1 MSKKIIWI
9 ITVSCL
15 LVTIAMLIWLYAQEP
30 EKVPS
35 FLPGIYACIVQN
47 DFCRIEDTLTIR
59 RTQLGQDNYAVI
71 RSTGFTRIRKG
82 RKEERELEQQR
93 WTALFTPRW
102 STLVSSDSTKK
113 LWYVP
118 LKNFIYK
125 DDFFYEKIE

>member
-1 MSKKIIWI
+1 
-9 ITVSCL
+9 
-15 LVTIAMLIWLYAQEP
+15 MLIWLYAQEP